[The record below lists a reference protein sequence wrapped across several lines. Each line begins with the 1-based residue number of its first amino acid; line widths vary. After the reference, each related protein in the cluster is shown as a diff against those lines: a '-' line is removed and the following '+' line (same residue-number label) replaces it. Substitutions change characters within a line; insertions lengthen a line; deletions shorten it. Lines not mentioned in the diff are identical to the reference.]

1 MTVHID
7 KNQMPILDA
16 DSPDLQT
23 PQGQQWKLSLWK
35 FILFSILGMALF
47 IIPFEWGGKV
57 TILLGVLTD
66 TLQGILGESVKYIAL
81 AIVTISFLGTL
92 AVKLLKPNLAED
104 SVLKNLFDV
113 DWFWVFSR
121 FLGALFIWMIYLQIG
136 PEFIINRNTGGVIFE
151 DLVPIL
157 IPLFFFAILSLPF
170 LTDFGLMEYL
180 GTLASKVFVKLFKLP
195 GRAAVDAMSS
205 WFGAASIGLLV
216 TMKEYDKSFYS
227 QREACII
234 ATTFSVTSIAFTYVV
249 AKTIGVE
256 GNFISFYLTIALT
269 GFIAAII
276 MPRIPPLS
284 MKPDTYHS
292 GASRLNENIPTEY
305 STHQWAVNR
314 AVTRAYSMPSLG
326 KVFKH
331 SVVNL
336 FDIYFG
342 LIPVIFA
349 IGTIG
354 LGLSEYTPI
363 FNWIAAPLVPLL
375 ELLRVPE
382 AAAAAPAM
390 IMGFAD
396 MYLPALVG
404 KSITSEMTRF
414 IVGAASITQI
424 IYMSEVG
431 ALILKSN
438 IKLNVLE
445 LFAIFIL
452 RTIISLVVITAVA
465 HMLY

>member
-1 MTVHID
+1 MID
-7 KNQMPILDA
+7 NIDESQLPVFDEDA
-16 DSPDLQT
+16 AIDEAPK
-23 PQGQQWKLSLWK
+23 GAQWKSSLWK
-35 FILFSILGMALF
+35 FILFSALGVALF
-47 IIPFEWGGKV
+47 IIPFKFGGKV

-66 TLQGILGESVKYIAL
+66 TLQAALGDAVFYISL
-81 AIVTISFLGTL
+81 LLVTVSFLGAL
-92 AVKLLKPNLAED
+92 AVKLLKPNLSQR
-104 SVLKNLFDV
+104 SVLKKLFDV
-113 DWFWVFSR
+113 SWFWLFTR
-121 FLGALFIWMIYLQIG
+121 FLGALFIWMIYLQVG
-136 PEFIINRNTGGVIFE
+136 PEFIINRNTGGVIYE
-151 DLVPIL
+151 DLIPIL

-180 GTLASKVFVKLFKLP
+180 GTLVRKVFIKLFKLP
-195 GRAAVDAMSS
+195 GRSAVDAMSS

-216 TMKEYDKSFYS
+216 TMQQYDKSYYS
-227 QREACII
+227 QREAAVI

-249 AKTIGVE
+249 AKTIGVDN
-256 GNFISFYLTIALT
+256 NFVPFYLTIALT

-284 MKPDTYHS
+284 LKSETYHS
-292 GASRLNENIPTEY
+292 GKSMLDERIPEQY
-305 STHQWAVNR
+305 STHQWALNR
-314 AVTRAYSMPSLG
+314 AVTRAYSMPRLDH
-326 KVFKH
+326 VFKN

-342 LIPVIFA
+342 LIPVVFA

-354 LGLSEYTPI
+354 LGLSEYTDV
-363 FNWIAAPLVPLL
+363 FKWISAPLVPLL
-375 ELLRVPE
+375 ELLQIPE

-390 IMGFAD
+390 VMGFAD

-404 KSITSEMTRF
+404 KSIESEMTRF

-438 IKLNVLE
+438 IKLNILE

-452 RTIISLVVITAVA
+452 RTLISLVIITSVA
-465 HMLY
+465 HLLY

>member
-1 MTVHID
+1 MTNYID
-7 KNQMPILDA
+7 KSHQPILGNETVA
-16 DSPDLQT
+16 SET
-23 PQGQQWKLSLWK
+23 PKGDKWRSSMWK
-35 FILFSILGMALF
+35 FLLFSALGIALF
-47 IIPFEWGGKV
+47 IIPFQSDGKV

-66 TLQGILGESVKYIAL
+66 ALQALLGGSVVYVTMG
-81 AIVTISFLGTL
+81 IVTVSFIGAL
-92 AVKLLKPNLAED
+92 AVKLLKPHLAE
-104 SVLKNLFDV
+104 SSLVKKLFDV
-113 DWFWVFSR
+113 EWFWLAAR
-121 FLGALFIWMIYLQIG
+121 GLGMAFVWMIYLQVG
-136 PEFIINRNTGGVIFE
+136 PEFIINRNTGGVILE
-151 DLVPIL
+151 DLIPIL

-170 LTDFGLMEYL
+170 LTDFGLMEFL
-180 GTLASKVFVKLFKLP
+180 GTLASKMFIKLFKLP
-195 GRAAVDAMSS
+195 GRSAVDAMSS

-216 TMKEYDKSFYS
+216 TMQEYDKSYYS
-227 QREACII
+227 QREAAII

-249 AKTIGVE
+249 AKTIGVDN
-256 GNFISFYLTIALT
+256 NFVYFYLTIALT

-284 MKPDTYHS
+284 LKPDTYHS
-292 GASRLNENIPTEY
+292 GKSMLDEGIPAEY
-305 STHQWAVNR
+305 TTYQWAVNR

-326 KVFKH
+326 NVFKG
-331 SVVNL
+331 SVKNL

-354 LGLSEYTPI
+354 LGLAEYTPV
-363 FNWIAAPLVPLL
+363 FNWLATPLVPVL
-375 ELLRVPE
+375 EWLQIPE
-382 AAAAAPAM
+382 AAKAAPAM

-404 KSITSEMTRF
+404 KSIESEMTRF
-414 IVGAASITQI
+414 IVGACSITQI

-445 LFAIFIL
+445 LFLIFVL
-452 RTIISLVVITAVA
+452 RTLISLVVITSVA
-465 HMLY
+465 HLLY

>member
-1 MTVHID
+1 MTVDIN
-7 KNQMPILDA
+7 KSQQPILGNTIVD
-16 DSPDLQT
+16 PKT
-23 PQGQQWKLSLWK
+23 PQAAQWRPALWK
-35 FILFSILGMALF
+35 FLLFSALGIALF
-47 IIPFEWGGKV
+47 IIPFQWDGKV

-66 TLQGILGESVKYIAL
+66 TLQGVLGSAVTYVAL
-81 AIVTISFLGTL
+81 AIVTTSFLGAL
-92 AVKLLKPNLAED
+92 AVKVIKPVWHEDSLLK
-104 SVLKNLFDV
+104 KLFVV
-113 DWFWVFSR
+113 DWFWLATR
-121 FLGALFIWMIYLQIG
+121 FLGTLFIWMIFLQIG

-157 IPLFFFAILSLPF
+157 IPLFFFAILTLPF
-170 LTDFGLMEYL
+170 LTDFGLMEFL
-180 GTLASKVFVKLFKLP
+180 GTLSSKIFIKLFRLP
-195 GRAAVDAMSS
+195 GRSAVDAMSS

-216 TMKEYDKSFYS
+216 TMKEYDKSYYS
-227 QREACII
+227 LREAAII

-249 AKTIGVE
+249 AKTIGVDN
-256 GNFISFYLTIALT
+256 NFVFFYLTIALT

-284 MKPDTYHS
+284 LKPDTYHS
-292 GASRLNENIPTEY
+292 GKSMLDEEIPAQY
-305 STHQWAVNR
+305 STYQWALNR
-314 AVTRAYSMPSLG
+314 AVTRAHSMPNLG
-326 KVFKH
+326 SVFKN

-342 LIPVIFA
+342 LIPVIFT

-354 LGLSEYTPI
+354 LGLAEYTPV
-363 FNWIAAPLVPLL
+363 FDWLATPLVPVL
-375 ELLRVPE
+375 ELLRIPE
-382 AAAAAPAM
+382 AAEAAPAM

-404 KSITSEMTRF
+404 KSIESEMTRF

-438 IKLNVLE
+438 IKLNILE
-445 LFAIFIL
+445 LFMIFII
-452 RTIISLVVITAVA
+452 RTLISLVVITSVA
-465 HMLY
+465 HLLY

>member
-1 MTVHID
+1 MTSYMD
-7 KNQMPILDA
+7 KSQQPILGNNTVD
-16 DSPDLQT
+16 PET
-23 PQGQQWKLSLWK
+23 PKAGQWRAAMWK
-35 FILFSILGMALF
+35 FLLFSALGIALF
-47 IIPFEWGGKV
+47 IIPFEWDGKV

-66 TLQGILGESVKYIAL
+66 TLQSALGGLVTYITMAL
-81 AIVTISFLGTL
+81 VTISFIGAL
-92 AVKLLKPNLAED
+92 AVKVLKPNLHEGSLA
-104 SVLKNLFDV
+104 KKLFDV
-113 DWFWVFSR
+113 EWFWLAIR
-121 FLGALFIWMIYLQIG
+121 FLGMAFVWMIFLQVG

-151 DLVPIL
+151 DLIPVL

-170 LTDFGLMEYL
+170 LTDFGLMEFL
-180 GTLASKVFVKLFKLP
+180 GTLASKVFIKLFKLP
-195 GRAAVDAMSS
+195 GRSAVDAMSS

-216 TMKEYDKSFYS
+216 TMQEYDKSFYS
-227 QREACII
+227 QREAAII

-249 AKTIGVE
+249 AKTIGVDN
-256 GNFISFYLTIALT
+256 NFVFFYLTIALT

-284 MKPDTYHS
+284 LKPDTYHS
-292 GASRLNENIPTEY
+292 GKSMLDEGIPAEY
-305 STHQWAVNR
+305 TAYKWAVNR
-314 AVTRAYSMPSLG
+314 AVTRAHSMPSLG
-326 KVFKH
+326 KVFKR
-331 SVVNL
+331 SVQNL

-354 LGLSEYTPI
+354 LGLAEYTPV
-363 FNWIAAPLVPLL
+363 FNWLATPLVPLL
-375 ELLRVPE
+375 EWLQIPE
-382 AAAAAPAM
+382 AAKAAPAM

-404 KSITSEMTRF
+404 KSIESEMTRF

-445 LFAIFIL
+445 LFLIFIL
-452 RTIISLVVITAVA
+452 RTLISLVVITSVA
-465 HMLY
+465 HLLY

>member
-1 MTVHID
+1 MTSYMD
-7 KNQMPILDA
+7 KSQQPILGNNTVD
-16 DSPDLQT
+16 PET
-23 PQGQQWKLSLWK
+23 PKAGQWRAAMWK
-35 FILFSILGMALF
+35 FLLFSALGIALF
-47 IIPFEWGGKV
+47 IIPFQWDGKV

-66 TLQGILGESVKYIAL
+66 TLQAALGGFVAYIAM
-81 AIVTISFLGTL
+81 AIVTISALGAL
-92 AVKLLKPNLAED
+92 AVKALKPNLHED
-104 SVLKNLFDV
+104 SLVKKLFDV
-113 DWFWVFSR
+113 DWFWLSTR
-121 FLGALFIWMIYLQIG
+121 FLGMLFVWMIFLQVG

-151 DLVPIL
+151 DLIPIL

-170 LTDFGLMEYL
+170 LTDFGLMEFL
-180 GTLASKVFVKLFKLP
+180 GTLASKVFIKLFKLP
-195 GRAAVDAMSS
+195 GRSAVDAMSS

-216 TMKEYDKSFYS
+216 TMQEYDKSFYS
-227 QREACII
+227 QREAAVI

-249 AKTIGVE
+249 AKTIGVDN
-256 GNFISFYLTIALT
+256 NFVFFYLTIALT

-284 MKPDTYHS
+284 LKPDTYHS
-292 GASRLNENIPTEY
+292 GKSMLDEGIPAEY
-305 STHQWAVNR
+305 TTYQWAVNR
-314 AVTRAYSMPSLG
+314 AVTRAHSMPSLG
-326 KVFKH
+326 HVFKG
-331 SVVNL
+331 SVNNL

-354 LGLSEYTPI
+354 LGLAEYTPV
-363 FNWIAAPLVPLL
+363 FNWLATPLVPLL
-375 ELLRVPE
+375 EWLQIPE
-382 AAAAAPAM
+382 AAKAAPAM

-404 KSITSEMTRF
+404 KSIESEMTRF

-445 LFAIFIL
+445 LFLIFIL
-452 RTIISLVVITAVA
+452 RTLISLVVITSVA
-465 HMLY
+465 HLLY

>member
-1 MTVHID
+1 MTNYLD
-7 KNQMPILDA
+7 KSQQPILGNDA
-16 DSPDLQT
+16 FDSET
-23 PQGQQWKLSLWK
+23 PQAEQWRASMWK
-35 FILFSILGMALF
+35 FLLFSALGIALF
-47 IIPFEWGGKV
+47 IIPFQWDGKV

-66 TLQGILGESVKYIAL
+66 TLQAILGGFVVYITM
-81 AIVTISFLGTL
+81 AIVTISCLGAL
-92 AVKLLKPNLAED
+92 AVKVLKPNLQEG
-104 SVLKNLFDV
+104 SLVKNLFDV
-113 DWFWVFSR
+113 DWFWLTTRLLGMVFV
-121 FLGALFIWMIYLQIG
+121 WMIYLQVG

-151 DLVPIL
+151 DLIPIL

-170 LTDFGLMEYL
+170 LTDFGLMEFL
-180 GTLASKVFVKLFKLP
+180 GTLSSKIFVKLFKLP
-195 GRAAVDAMSS
+195 GRSAVDAMSS

-216 TMKEYDKSFYS
+216 TMQEYDKSFYS
-227 QREACII
+227 QREAAII

-249 AKTIGVE
+249 AKTIGVDN
-256 GNFISFYLTIALT
+256 NFVYFYLTIALT

-284 MKPDTYHS
+284 LKPDTYHS
-292 GASRLNENIPTEY
+292 GKSMLDEGIPTEY
-305 STHQWAVNR
+305 TTYQWAVNR
-314 AVTRAYSMPSLG
+314 AVTRAHSMPSLG
-326 KVFKH
+326 QVFKR
-331 SVVNL
+331 SLNNL

-354 LGLSEYTPI
+354 LGLAEYTPV
-363 FNWIAAPLVPLL
+363 FNWLATPLVPLL
-375 ELLRVPE
+375 EWLQIPE
-382 AAAAAPAM
+382 AAKAAPAM

-404 KSITSEMTRF
+404 KSIESEMTRF
-414 IVGAASITQI
+414 IVGACSITQI

-445 LFAIFIL
+445 LFMIFIL
-452 RTIISLVVITAVA
+452 RTLISLVVITSVA
-465 HMLY
+465 HLLY

>member
-1 MTVHID
+1 MSNVID
-7 KNQMPILDA
+7 QSQQPILGNHVNA
-16 DSPDLQT
+16 SET
-23 PQGQQWKLSLWK
+23 PQGAHWRAAMWK
-35 FILFSILGMALF
+35 FLLFSALGIALF
-47 IIPFEWGGKV
+47 IIPFQWDGKV

-66 TLQGILGESVKYIAL
+66 TLQALIGGYVVYAAL
-81 AIVTISFLGTL
+81 AIVTVSFIGAL
-92 AVKLLKPNLAED
+92 AVKVLKPNLPAD
-104 SVLKNLFDV
+104 SMRAKLFDV
-113 DWFWVFSR
+113 DWFWLAAR
-121 FLGALFIWMIYLQIG
+121 FLGALFVWMIYLQIG

-151 DLVPIL
+151 DLIPIL

-170 LTDFGLMEYL
+170 LTDFGLMEFL
-180 GTLASKVFVKLFKLP
+180 GTLSSKVFVKLFRLP
-195 GRAAVDAMSS
+195 GRSAVDAMSS

-216 TMKEYDKSFYS
+216 TMQEYDKSYYS
-227 QREACII
+227 QREAAII

-249 AKTIGVE
+249 AKTIGVDN
-256 GNFISFYLTIALT
+256 NFVYFYLTVALT

-276 MPRIPPLS
+276 MPRLPPLS
-284 MKPDTYHS
+284 LKPDTYHS
-292 GASRLNENIPTEY
+292 GKSMLDEEIPTQY
-305 STHQWAVNR
+305 TTYQWAVNR
-314 AVTRAYSMPSLG
+314 AITRAHSMPSLG
-326 KVFKH
+326 NVFKH
-331 SVVNL
+331 SLKNL

-354 LGLSEYTPI
+354 LGLAEYTPV
-363 FNWIAAPLVPLL
+363 FNWLSAPLVPVL
-375 ELLRVPE
+375 ELLQIPE
-382 AAAAAPAM
+382 AAEAAPAM

-404 KSITSEMTRF
+404 KSIESEMTRF

-445 LFAIFIL
+445 LFMIFIL
-452 RTIISLVVITAVA
+452 RTLISLVVITTVA
-465 HMLY
+465 HLLY

>member
-1 MTVHID
+1 MTNYI
-7 KNQMPILDA
+7 NESQQPILGADA
-16 DSPDLQT
+16 IDSQT
-23 PQGQQWKLSLWK
+23 PQGSQWRASLWK
-35 FILFSILGMALF
+35 FLLFSALGIALF
-47 IIPFEWGGKV
+47 IIPFQWDGKV

-66 TLQGILGESVKYIAL
+66 TLQAALGGFVAYITI
-81 AIVTISFLGTL
+81 AIVTASFVGAL
-92 AVKLLKPNLAED
+92 AVKVLRPNLHED
-104 SVLKNLFDV
+104 TVMAKLFDV
-113 DWFWVFSR
+113 DWFWLAAR
-121 FLGALFIWMIYLQIG
+121 FLGMLFIWMIFLQIG

-170 LTDFGLMEYL
+170 LTDFGLMEFL

-195 GRAAVDAMSS
+195 GRSAVDAMSS

-216 TMKEYDKSFYS
+216 TMQEYNKSYYS
-227 QREACII
+227 QREAAII

-249 AKTIGVE
+249 AKTIGVDN
-256 GNFISFYLTIALT
+256 NFVFFYLTIALT

-284 MKPDTYHS
+284 LKPDTYHS
-292 GASRLNENIPTEY
+292 GKCMLDEEIPNQY
-305 STHQWAVNR
+305 STYQWALNR
-314 AVTRAYSMPSLG
+314 AVTRAHSMPSLG
-326 KVFKH
+326 TVFKN
-331 SVVNL
+331 SLKNL

-354 LGLSEYTPI
+354 LGLAEYTPV
-363 FNWIAAPLVPLL
+363 FDWLAAPLVPLL
-375 ELLRVPE
+375 ELLQIPE
-382 AAAAAPAM
+382 ATAAAPAM

-404 KSITSEMTRF
+404 KSIESEMTRF

-445 LFAIFIL
+445 LFIIFII
-452 RTIISLVVITAVA
+452 RTLISLVVITSVA
-465 HMLY
+465 HLLY